1 MQDPFK
7 AVAHSRAMC
16 SRAWQAVSAGGPP
29 HCSPNGWRAF
39 QAGLLLIPS
48 SALLSGL
55 LLLGSITLWAPKR
68 EPKPMSRG
76 IARLLT
82 ALAVLMAL
90 TLAAGS
96 PGQSLEHQLRLMNW
110 LPFFWFFL
118 AIGPYL
124 NTEASRSRAALTI
137 TAGSLPIAV
146 ISLGQAAFGL
156 IGPWQTLYGLIEWT
170 LPALHRFYGAGVFPN
185 PNFNAAWIAMSLPLA
200 AVICLRAQAQAIGP
214 GSRLQ
219 SGLAWIVLLTLAT
232 SLYIN
237 SSRTALLAGAIG
249 LLALSWRTFLKPVSV
264 VVTMAAAALALA
276 SNPAILP
283 PWLAPLQ
290 QMALWSSGKLARKVG
305 KMVSA
310 TSTSANLR
318 SNYYPQIID
327 FIRAHPWGGKSEW
340 LIQQKGSQMLEH
352 ANSLKPAG
360 VAHFHSL
367 PLQFAFDHG
376 IPTLMLLSGIVAIVV
391 IKGGRALKQSTPSDR
406 LSDHSVDKAI
416 LISACVA
423 IFLHTFDIPSFESR
437 INLLGWILLAA
448 CWQIGSN
455 PKPPQKQTVGPV

>member
-1 MQDPFK
+1 MKGTFK
-7 AVAHSRAMC
+7 PVAQ
-16 SRAWQAVSAGGPP
+16 AWQAVSAGAPP
-29 HCSPNGWRAF
+29 HCSPHGWRAF

-55 LLLGSITLWAPKR
+55 LLLGSISLWAPR
-68 EPKPMSRG
+68 RQPKPMSRA

-82 ALAVLMAL
+82 GLAVLMAL

-124 NTEASRSRAALTI
+124 DTEASRSRAALAI
-137 TAGSLPIAV
+137 TAGSLPIAL

-170 LPALHRFYGAGVFPN
+170 LPAFHRYYGAGVFPN
-185 PNFNAAWIAMSLPLA
+185 PNFNAAWMAMSLPLA
-200 AVICLRAQAQAIGP
+200 AVLCLRAQAQANGP

-219 SGLAWIVLLTLAT
+219 SALAWVVLLSLAT

-249 LLALSWRTFLKPVSV
+249 LLALSWRAFLKPVSV

-276 SNPAILP
+276 SYPANLP
-283 PWLAPLQ
+283 PWLTPLKQ
-290 QMALWSSGKLARKVG
+290 LALWSSGKLPRKVG
-305 KMVSA
+305 TMVSA
-310 TSTSANLR
+310 NATSANLR
-318 SNYYPQIID
+318 SNYYPRIIE

-340 LIQQKGSQMLEH
+340 LLQQEGSQVLEQ
-352 ANSLKPAG
+352 AASLKPAG

-376 IPTLMLLSGIVAIVV
+376 IPALILLSSIAAIIV
-391 IKGGRALKQSTPSDR
+391 IKAGRALKQSKPSD
-406 LSDHSVDKAI
+406 SVGDHSVDKAM
-416 LISACVA
+416 LIAACIA

-448 CWQIGSN
+448 CWRLGSI
-455 PKPPQKQTVGPV
+455 PKPTQRQTVEPA